1 MSAST
6 NKFSRRS
13 NFLSPELFYLNPK
26 PFAISNSAVATI
38 CRRLKTNFCLVRS
51 RSFKKK
57 CSYNTDSSYA
67 FHRIGN
73 FHSNAIQ
80 VDQLGLLGRPALR
93 PTQLNVS
100 RVFPV
105 SATNRYIGIPG
116 SLDQTLSRHFANVQ
130 GDPCNCSKLCSF
142 LSAIWKMSERKLNGS
157 ESDTFVEPLLF
168 CKVSLFHKYSRHS
181 T

>member
-6 NKFSRRS
+6 NKFSRTS
-13 NFLSPELFYLNPK
+13 NFLSPELLYLNPK

-51 RSFKKK
+51 RSFRKKK

-67 FHRIGN
+67 FHRIEN

-100 RVFPV
+100 RVFPYQLR
-105 SATNRYIGIPG
+105 TRF
-116 SLDQTLSRHFANVQ
+116 SRPNFI
-130 GDPCNCSKLCSF
+130 K
-142 LSAIWKMSERKLNGS
+142 
-157 ESDTFVEPLLF
+157 TFCE
-168 CKVSLFHKYSRHS
+168 CTR
-181 T
+181 